1 MKLIIEILTFF
12 FTYGFL
18 GWIIESFYCSFGKM
32 RQTGK
37 LAAVNR
43 GFLTGPM
50 IPIYGVVATVFVYAL
65 TPVKHN
71 ILLTILVGTLI
82 ADFIEY
88 ATSYLMEKIF
98 HTRWWDYSKFKF
110 NLNGRIC
117 LTHTIYWAVLSVL
130 FIRYAHPFVLNQLNK
145 IPHDIKSVGF
155 VICVCIFII
164 DFANTVVT
172 TLKLRDIEKT
182 LRKLKNSL
190 SKGIKIADTPSIN
203 SLNYSKAN
211 RILRYY
217 YNLSNKIKN
226 ESAEIKFMLKDST
239 MDITQNYSDYKN
251 SVKDFL
257 VMVEQMFKRKK

>member
-1 MKLIIEILTFF
+1 MRLIKEIFIFF

-18 GWIIESFYCSFGKM
+18 GWIIESIYCSFGKM

-37 LAAVNR
+37 LAIINR

-50 IPIYGVVATVFVYAL
+50 IPIYGVVATVFIYAL
-65 TPVKHN
+65 SPVKHS
-71 ILLTILVGTLI
+71 ILLTVLVGALI

-88 ATSYLMEKIF
+88 ATSYIMEKIF

-117 LTHTIYWAVLSVL
+117 LTHTIYWAVLSVV
-130 FIRYAHPFVLNQLNK
+130 FIRFIHPFILNQLNK
-145 IPHDIKSVGF
+145 IPHDIKSFGF

-190 SKGIKIADTPSIN
+190 SNGVKITDTPSIN

-211 RILRYY
+211 RILKYY
-217 YNLSNKIKN
+217 STLANKIKN
-226 ESAEIKFMLKDST
+226 ESSEIRFMLKNST
-239 MDITQNYSDYKN
+239 MDISQDYSDYKN